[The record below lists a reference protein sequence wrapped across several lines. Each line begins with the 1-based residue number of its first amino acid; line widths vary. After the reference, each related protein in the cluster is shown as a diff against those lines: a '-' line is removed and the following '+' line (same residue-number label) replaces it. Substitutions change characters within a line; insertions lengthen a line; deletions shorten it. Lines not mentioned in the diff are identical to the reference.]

1 MGGCRGLVAAVTA
14 VILVDSTVW
23 AAFFNGEDTA
33 EVLFLDRLLSEADQ
47 EIVTVNL
54 VVAEVLQGFRTEKG
68 FRTAERLMRRLPLL
82 EPDTAVHVDAARLF
96 RRLRKKGI
104 TIRGAVDCIIAQTC
118 IEFDAGLLA
127 ADRDFLYIA
136 EHSEL
141 SLVAPEGVPGPTV

>member
-68 FRTAERLMRRLPLL
+68 FRTAERKP
-82 EPDTAVHVDAARLF
+82 
-96 RRLRKKGI
+96 
-104 TIRGAVDCIIAQTC
+104 
-118 IEFDAGLLA
+118 
-127 ADRDFLYIA
+127 
-136 EHSEL
+136 
-141 SLVAPEGVPGPTV
+141 